1 MVSGWML
8 LIFIGL
14 SLLKAP
20 IAFSMLIAALVAI
33 LLKGDIPITALHT
46 HIIDGINKF
55 DYLAIPFFIMAA
67 FVMNR
72 GGITLRI
79 LNFSNILVG
88 WIQGGLAQAN
98 VVANL
103 IFAGISGSA
112 TADAAGLGA
121 IEVEM
126 MGKAGYSRAF
136 TAALSAV
143 TSVLAPIIPPSIM
156 LVVYGVTA
164 HVSVGRLLIGGV
176 LPGFFI
182 GGTLMAYI
190 YLLSRL
196 KYWHFPPPLPKPKA
210 RDILSGFIKFLP
222 SMGAPLL
229 IIGGIVVGIMTPTE
243 AGAAAVLYGVILSV
257 IYRELSFREFIEAC
271 KETMF
276 STAIVMFIIGVA
288 HALTFILTI
297 EQSTGK
303 LMEVLSFLF
312 QNKVTAILSLNL
324 FMLIVG
330 CFVEGMPAMLILIP
344 LILPIWAKLGLDPV
358 HFGLILVFNL
368 LIGTLTPPMCVTL
381 YVVSAVNKIP
391 FEDVLKDTMVFF
403 VPLLF
408 CLFVLSFFPQLT
420 LFLPNLLM
428 GME

>member
-1 MVSGWML
+1 MVSTLM
-8 LIFIGL
+8 IIVFVGL

-20 IAFSMLIAALVAI
+20 ISFSMLIAALVAI
-33 LLKGDIPITALHT
+33 LLKGDIPITSIHGN
-46 HIIDGINKF
+46 IVEGVNKF

-79 LNFSNILVG
+79 LNFSNIMVG
-88 WIQGGLAQAN
+88 WIRGGLAQGN

-103 IFAGISGSA
+103 IFAGISGSS

-164 HVSVGRLLIGGV
+164 QVSVGRLLIGGV
-176 LPGFFI
+176 LPGLFI
-182 GGTLMAYI
+182 GGTFMLFI
-190 YLLSRL
+190 YLLSRWN
-196 KYWHFPPPLPKPKA
+196 YWVFPDPLPKPRGRK
-210 RDILSGFIKFLP
+210 ILSGFIDFIP

-229 IIGGIVVGIMTPTE
+229 IIGGIVFGVTTPTE
-243 AGAAAVLYGVILSV
+243 AGAAAVLYGIALSLV
-257 IYRELSFREFIEAC
+257 YRSLSFKDFIKAC

-276 STAIVMFIIGVA
+276 STSVVMFIIGAA
-288 HALTFILTI
+288 HVLTFILTI
-297 EQSTGK
+297 EQATVK
-303 LMEVLSFLF
+303 IMATLAFLF
-312 QNKVTAILSLNL
+312 ENKIVALLSLNI

-344 LILPIWAKLGLDPV
+344 LILPIWTSLGLDPV
-358 HFGLILVFNL
+358 HFGLVLVLNL

-381 YVVSAVNKIP
+381 YVVSAVNKLP
-391 FEDVLKDTMVFF
+391 FEEVLKETIVFF
-403 VPLLF
+403 IPLIL
-408 CLFVLSFFPQLT
+408 CLMVLTFFPQLT

-428 GME
+428 GKG

>member
-8 LIFIGL
+8 LMFVGL
-14 SLLKAP
+14 SLLRVP
-20 IAFSMLIAALVAI
+20 IALSMLIATLAAI
-33 LLKGDIPITALHT
+33 LLKGDIPITAIHT
-46 HIIDGINKF
+46 HIVDGINKF

-88 WIQGGLAQAN
+88 WIRGGLAQAN
-98 VVANL
+98 VVANI

-164 HVSVGRLLIGGV
+164 HVSVGRLLVGGI

-182 GGTLMAYI
+182 GGTLMFYI

-196 KYWHFPPPLPKPKA
+196 NYWHFPPPLPKPKA
-210 RDILSGFIKFLP
+210 QNIMSEFIKFLP
-222 SMGAPLL
+222 SMGVPAL

-243 AGAAAVLYGVILSV
+243 AGAAAVLYGVALSV
-257 IYRELSFREFIEAC
+257 IYRELSWQDFIKAC
-271 KETMF
+271 KETLF
-276 STAIVMFIIGVA
+276 SSAIVMFIIGVA

-297 EQSTGK
+297 EQSTMKVMGA
-303 LMEVLSFLF
+303 MSFLF
-312 QNKVTAILSLNL
+312 NNKVTAILSLNL

-344 LILPIWAKLGLDPV
+344 LILPIWTNLGLDPV

-391 FEDVLKDTMVFF
+391 FEDVLKETMLFF
-403 VPLLF
+403 IPLVF
-408 CLFVLSFFPQLT
+408 CLLVLSFFPQLT

-428 GME
+428 GLE

>member
-14 SLLKAP
+14 SLFKAP
-20 IAFSMLIAALVAI
+20 IAFSMLIAVLAAI
-33 LLKGDIPITALHT
+33 FLKGDIPINAIHT
-46 HIIDGINKF
+46 HIVDGINKF

-88 WIQGGLAQAN
+88 WIQGGLVQASI
-98 VVANL
+98 VANL

-126 MGKAGYSRAF
+126 MGKAGYNRAF
-136 TAALSAV
+136 VAAVSAV
-143 TSVLAPIIPPSIM
+143 SSVLAPIIPPSIM

-176 LPGFFI
+176 LPGLFI
-182 GGTLMAYI
+182 GATLMGFI

-196 KYWHFPPPLPKPKA
+196 KYLSFPPPLPKPYSK
-210 RDILSGFIKFLP
+210 DILVEFIKFLP

-229 IIGGIVVGIMTPTE
+229 IIGGIVAGIMTPTE
-243 AGAAAVLYGVILSV
+243 AGAAAVLYGVVLSV
-257 IYRELSFREFIEAC
+257 MYRELSFREFIGAC

-288 HALTFILTI
+288 HAFTFILTI
-297 EQSTGK
+297 EQATLK
-303 LMEVLSFLF
+303 VMEVLSFLF
-312 QNKVTAILSLNL
+312 NHKITAILSLNL
-324 FMLIVG
+324 FILIVG
-330 CFVEGMPAMLILIP
+330 CFIEGMPAMLILIP
-344 LILPIWAKLGLDPV
+344 LILPIWTKLGLDPV

-391 FEDVLKDTMVFF
+391 FEEVLRHTMIFF
-403 VPLLF
+403 IPLIF
-408 CLFVLSFFPQLT
+408 CLLVLSFFPQIT

-428 GME
+428 GTR